1 MITLKQIAARA
12 NVSEAT
18 VSRAL
23 RDDKSISE
31 ATRRRIQEL
40 AREMGHAGNRL
51 ARGLALKRT
60 HTVGLVIAKTPNAWF
75 RELSWSIGERF
86 SDHGYVCIAPMLDRP
101 EAVRYLAESMV
112 EAIVIWGGGMIPRAT
127 LEEQRFFETVF
138 RSIPTVCISSDL
150 TEAGIPAVDVDRRAI
165 MKEIVDR
172 LVGAGHRR
180 ILFIADT
187 RAKSGTTAQKVK
199 GYIEAMEG
207 HGLKPRLFHSPG
219 NQLAVYE
226 RTKAILEQGPTAVV
240 AERTE
245 IALGFASG
253 CLHHGVRIPEEL
265 SIVGYDNT
273 AYAEGFTPR
282 ITTVGPDAGEM
293 ADVVA
298 RLLLQRLES
307 KEEEGVNLDASFVLV
322 PHRWKEGGS
331 IAPPRRP

>member
-1 MITLKQIAARA
+1 MITLKQIAERA

-31 ATRRRIQEL
+31 ATRRRIQQL
-40 AREMGHAGNRL
+40 AREMGHTGNRL

-86 SDHGYVCIAPMLDRP
+86 RSHGYVCVAPMLDRP

-112 EAIVIWGGGMIPRAT
+112 EAIVIWGGGMMLRAT
-127 LEEQRFFETVF
+127 PEERRFFETVF
-138 RSIPTVCISSDL
+138 RSIPTVCIASNL
-150 TEAGIPAVDVDRRAI
+150 TEVGIPTVDVNRRAI
-165 MKEIVDR
+165 MQEIVDR
-172 LVGAGHRR
+172 LVRLGHRR
-180 ILFIADT
+180 ILFAADT
-187 RAKSGTTAQKVK
+187 NAKSGTTAQKVK
-199 GYIEAMEG
+199 GYIQAMES
-207 HGLKPRLFHSPG
+207 HGLEPRLFHCPG
-219 NQLAVYE
+219 DQVAAYE
-226 RTKAILEQGPTAVV
+226 RTKAILAEEPTAVV

-245 IALGFASG
+245 IALGFATG
-253 CLHHGVRIPEEL
+253 CLHHGVRIPGDL

-273 AYAEGFTPR
+273 AYAEAFTPK

-293 ADVVA
+293 ADAVTRLLMA
-298 RLLLQRLES
+298 RLEA
-307 KEEEGVNLDASFVLV
+307 KEKRPAEASFVLV

-331 IAPPRRP
+331 VAPPRA

>member
-75 RELSWSIGERF
+75 RELSWSIGECFR
-86 SDHGYVCIAPMLDRP
+86 SNGYVCIAPMLERP

-112 EAIVIWGGGMIPRAT
+112 EAMVIWGGGMIPRASA
-127 LEEQRFFETVF
+127 EERRFFETVF
-138 RSIPTVCISSDL
+138 RSIPTVCIASDL
-150 TEAGIPAVDVDRRAI
+150 SEAGIPAVDVDRRAI

-172 LVGAGHRR
+172 LVGIGHRR
-180 ILFIADT
+180 ILFAADT
-187 RAKSGTTAQKVK
+187 QAKSGTTPQKVK
-199 GYIEAMEG
+199 GFIEAMED
-207 HGLKPRLFHSPG
+207 HGLEPRLLHCPG
-219 NQLAVYE
+219 NQLAAYE
-226 RTKAILEQGPTAVV
+226 LTQAILGQDPTAVV

-253 CLHHGVRIPEEL
+253 CLHHGVRIPGDL

-282 ITTVGPDAGEM
+282 ITTVGPDAAEM
-293 ADVVA
+293 AEVIA
-298 RLLLQRLES
+298 RLLLERLEA
-307 KEEEGVNLDASFVLV
+307 KEEFHPAASFVLV

-331 IAPPRRP
+331 IAPPKHP